1 MRPVND
7 AEVLHDLD
15 RCTRNWGTGAR
26 LAKELGIESAHLREM
41 KSGRRPPNQKVAAGL
56 GWELRWV
63 RKVYEGQGRPRNTK
77 GE

>member
-1 MRPVND
+1 
-7 AEVLHDLD
+7 
-15 RCTRNWGTGAR
+15 
-26 LAKELGIESAHLREM
+26 LAKELGMEPAHLREM
-41 KSGRRPPNQKVAAGL
+41 KSGRRPPNQKVAAAL